1 MQEAR
6 RETMRKKYIQNAW
19 KGEKGQSLVEFALV
33 VPLLLLLVIGIAEF
47 GRAWMAKNILT
58 GAAREAVRMAAVPPP
73 TGMDNNDWLLAI
85 NARAEN
91 ILNSAGIVADNI
103 AIVVNVVAN
112 DPVSVTVSY
121 NFPVVIAGFIPG
133 LDNATIP
140 LSSTTTMRR
149 EY

>member
-1 MQEAR
+1 
-6 RETMRKKYIQNAW
+6 MRKKYIQNAW

-58 GAAREAVRMAAVPPP
+58 GAAREAVRILAVPGPP
-73 TGMDNNDWLLAI
+73 GGPADARNRAIEVLA
-85 NARAEN
+85 
-91 ILNSAGIVADNI
+91 SAGITADNI
-103 AIVVNVVAN
+103 IVTDAAKYT
-112 DPVSVTVSY
+112 PVSVTVSY